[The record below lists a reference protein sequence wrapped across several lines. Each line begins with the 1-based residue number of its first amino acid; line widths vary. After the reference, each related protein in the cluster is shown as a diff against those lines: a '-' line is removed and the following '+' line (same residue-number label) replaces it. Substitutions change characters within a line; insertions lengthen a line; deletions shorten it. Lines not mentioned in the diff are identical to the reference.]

1 MLSRGRFRAPAATLM
16 FGVLALELLL
26 LPSTSLSQAQEPVA
40 ANQRAERGVQ
50 LTIQVLGEDGNP
62 VSIQVCLR
70 GENAREICSTS
81 DRLGTVTFFR
91 LVPDSYI
98 VLVFR
103 ASLQVWADQ
112 VEISNGAG
120 VQSEIIRLRDL
131 RETAPTVSVRDLV
144 VPERSRKLYEVG
156 KKALFRGDYTKAQK
170 SLQSA
175 LSIYPNFPRA
185 RNALALVYAKQQ
197 DYAGATHQLEIAIK
211 LDPRFGEAYFNYG
224 IVLMNAGRY
233 ADAAAHFARAV
244 DLDFS
249 PDFVTDSLISSEI
262 HANEPDAAIA
272 ALQTIHTKRLKHHAS
287 LHWQV
292 AKFLDGLGRSQDA
305 ESQYRQYT
313 AEAQ

>member
-1 MLSRGRFRAPAATLM
+1 M

-26 LPSTSLSQAQEPVA
+26 LPSTSLSQAQEPAA
-40 ANQRAERGVQ
+40 ANQRDERRGQ

-70 GENAREICSTS
+70 GENAREVCSTS

-91 LVPDSYI
+91 LVPDLYI

-112 VEISNGAG
+112 VNISNGVG
-120 VQSEIIRLRDL
+120 VQSEVIRLRDL

-156 KKALFRGDYTKAQK
+156 KKAFFRGDYTKAQK

-185 RNALALVYAKQQ
+185 RNALALVYAKHQ
-197 DYAGATHQLEIAIK
+197 DYAGATDQLEIAIK

-262 HANEPDAAIA
+262 HANEPDAAVA

>member
-1 MLSRGRFRAPAATLM
+1 M

-131 RETAPTVSVRDLV
+131 RETAPTVSVRDLM

>member
-1 MLSRGRFRAPAATLM
+1 M

-70 GENAREICSTS
+70 GEKAREICSTS

>member
-1 MLSRGRFRAPAATLM
+1 
-16 FGVLALELLL
+16 
-26 LPSTSLSQAQEPVA
+26 
-40 ANQRAERGVQ
+40 
-50 LTIQVLGEDGNP
+50 
-62 VSIQVCLR
+62 
-70 GENAREICSTS
+70 
-81 DRLGTVTFFR
+81 
-91 LVPDSYI
+91 
-98 VLVFR
+98 
-103 ASLQVWADQ
+103 
-112 VEISNGAG
+112 
-120 VQSEIIRLRDL
+120 
-131 RETAPTVSVRDLV
+131 V

-156 KKALFRGDYTKAQK
+156 KKAFFRGDYPKAQK

-185 RNALALVYAKQQ
+185 RNALAFVYAKQQ
-197 DYAGATHQLEIAIK
+197 DYAGATDQLEISIK

-224 IVLMNAGRY
+224 IVLMNAGSY

-262 HANEPDAAIA
+262 HANEPDAAVA
-272 ALQTIHTKRLKHHAS
+272 ASQTIHTKRLKHHAS

-305 ESQYRQYT
+305 GAQYRQYT

>member
-1 MLSRGRFRAPAATLM
+1 M

-26 LPSTSLSQAQEPVA
+26 LPSTSLSQAQESAA
-40 ANQRAERGVQ
+40 ANQRDERGGQ

-112 VEISNGAG
+112 VDISNGAG
-120 VQSEIIRLRDL
+120 AQSEIIRLRDW
-131 RETAPTVSVRDLV
+131 RETAPTVSVRDLM
-144 VPERSRKLYEVG
+144 VPGRSRKLYEMG

-197 DYAGATHQLEIAIK
+197 NYAGATDQLEIAIK

-224 IVLMNAGRY
+224 IVLMNADRY

-262 HANEPDAAIA
+262 HANEPDAAVA

-305 ESQYRQYT
+305 GAQSRQYT

>member
-1 MLSRGRFRAPAATLM
+1 MLFRGRFRAPAATLM

-26 LPSTSLSQAQEPVA
+26 LPSTSLSQAHEPGA
-40 ANQRAERGVQ
+40 ANQRDERGGQ

-112 VEISNGAG
+112 VDISNGAG

-185 RNALALVYAKQQ
+185 RNALAIVYAKQQ
-197 DYAGATHQLEIAIK
+197 DYAGATGQLEIAIK

-262 HANEPDAAIA
+262 HANEPDAALA